1 VTPEVQQFDF
11 PRLLMLMVA
20 ARIGAARVRS
30 REKLLSATDFI
41 VPAMDQGGGGTGR
54 ESVLEVL

>member
-1 VTPEVQQFDF
+1 MGDLRGSRGN
-11 PRLLMLMVA
+11 RLLTRA
-20 ARIGAARVRS
+20 ALIGAATVRS

-41 VPAMDQGGGGTGR
+41 VPAVDQGGGGTGR